1 MGGWVGEWMDGCV
14 DDHLLAQKPK
24 GKGIFSLVALA
35 LGGSQEVSAQHK
47 GLNELSG
54 GHTACLHKQEH
65 APACHAHHR
74 SSQC

>member
-1 MGGWVGEWMDGCV
+1 MCGWMDGWL
-14 DDHLLAQKPK
+14 DDHLSAQKPK

-47 GLNELSG
+47 GLHKHTG

-65 APACHAHHR
+65 APATLIIGAANAE
-74 SSQC
+74 